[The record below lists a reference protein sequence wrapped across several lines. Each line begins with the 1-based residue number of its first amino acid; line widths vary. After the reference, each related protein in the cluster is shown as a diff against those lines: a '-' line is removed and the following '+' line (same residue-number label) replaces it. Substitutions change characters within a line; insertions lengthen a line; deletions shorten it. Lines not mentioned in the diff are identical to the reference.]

1 LIHIFITG
9 IFLGFFAAI
18 IPGPIN
24 IEVIRRSLRTGPRM
38 AYVFGIGAI
47 TADFLYV
54 ASMSFGLLA
63 LLAALPL
70 WGKGLLSV
78 VGGFLLSYM
87 AWVGIMAEP
96 PVPPDLP
103 DESEAVIEPPKRP
116 WTDYLHTFT
125 TGFFLTATSPSAFG
139 FWIAVSFPLAQQLP
153 GLKQAM
159 GPLFLAS
166 GVATAI
172 AIWITFA
179 VTVASGVYRR
189 LRPAVIQRVEQFL
202 GLLMAVCA
210 ALAFVEGARMLS
222 GHDPGLNSHTLP
234 IPVFTPGGVTTPTLH
249 GDDLT
254 SMTVN
259 VQPIP
264 LPVVEPGTTT
274 GVLFL
279 DRAEILQTS
288 LATSTT
294 TAQNQQ
300 ESWFPYGRD

>member
-1 LIHIFITG
+1 
-9 IFLGFFAAI
+9 
-18 IPGPIN
+18 
-24 IEVIRRSLRTGPRM
+24 
-38 AYVFGIGAI
+38 
-47 TADFLYV
+47 
-54 ASMSFGLLA
+54 
-63 LLAALPL
+63 
-70 WGKGLLSV
+70 
-78 VGGFLLSYM
+78 
-87 AWVGIMAEP
+87 
-96 PVPPDLP
+96 
-103 DESEAVIEPPKRP
+103 
-116 WTDYLHTFT
+116 
-125 TGFFLTATSPSAFG
+125 
-139 FWIAVSFPLAQQLP
+139 
-153 GLKQAM
+153 
-159 GPLFLAS
+159 
-166 GVATAI
+166 
-172 AIWITFA
+172 
-179 VTVASGVYRR
+179 
-189 LRPAVIQRVEQFL
+189 
-202 GLLMAVCA
+202 MAVCA